1 MLSSEASFVLRDD
14 FERRAREDSSDRK
27 PEEAAQREGEA
38 ASLVEADERL
48 RAKAAPGGDL
58 DAARGML
65 VGIVLGTVGWILV
78 GSLLYLIFG

>member
-14 FERRAREDSSDRK
+14 FERRAREDSIDRK
-27 PEEAAQREGEA
+27 PEEAAQRESEA
-38 ASLVEADERL
+38 ALVEAGEPL
-48 RAKAAPGGDL
+48 RAKPAPGGDL